1 MEKELLDSKQ
11 MHVSSSVLWAPVYH
25 KNGSMTRDRFF
36 IGTYGTDLF
45 SDVVI
50 SALFGSS
57 PVDPS
62 NLVVNS
68 QLYHFMAARPIIM
81 PSATFPDV
89 NFGIELQVMRCS
101 TLTIDYFRDLLVV
114 MGVPLDEISDI
125 TYESDSII
133 IYCLNIHAAAYI
145 MKVHSK
151 YVLQPAEWSIMLR
164 SKCSLKTN
172 ADSKYTPST
181 TSLLTGVYPGVVFAP
196 IIFHNVIT
204 QVSLS
209 SNRSRA
215 QKLELKMDQSS
226 VPSVVPIII
235 SARPTLTS
243 SGVQEMTSLSPDKSL
258 TISSLTLNDKSR
270 GKKRNSGDMESQS
283 WMDILVCNNLSDY
296 QIELIISMV
305 RAHVPNSPSLFSQL
319 EYIISPTVLLDH
331 PMELDGDLKS

>member
-1 MEKELLDSKQ
+1 MEKELLDSKL

-25 KNGSMTRDRFF
+25 KNGSMTRDRLL

-68 QLYHFMAARPIIM
+68 QLYHFMAARPISM
-81 PSATFPDV
+81 PPAIFPDV

-114 MGVPLDEISDI
+114 MGVPLDEIIDI

-164 SKCSLKTN
+164 TKCSLKTN

-181 TSLLTGVYPGVVFAP
+181 TSLLTGVYPGVVYAP
-196 IIFHNVIT
+196 LIYHNVINK
-204 QVSLS
+204 VSLS
-209 SNRSRA
+209 NRSLA
-215 QKLELKMDQSS
+215 PKLELKMDQSS
-226 VPSVVPIII
+226 GPSVVPIII
-235 SARPTLTS
+235 SARPTLIS
-243 SGVQEMTSLSPDKSL
+243 SGLQEMTSLSPAKLL
-258 TISSLTLNDKSR
+258 TISALTLNDQSR

-305 RAHVPNSPSLFSQL
+305 RAHVPNSPTLFSQL
-319 EYIISPTVLLDH
+319 EYIISPTVLLDQS
-331 PMELDGDLKS
+331 MELDGDLKS